1 VSGRGAE
8 IRAQLD
14 QLTAKL
20 RDLVQLARDHRD
32 AHECSIDVPCPGE
45 WAAEQVAALCGH
57 DRARLLLI
65 ALAEL
70 AALGFG
76 QPADADAYRV
86 TEQAEQVLR
95 DTETGDGD

>member
-1 VSGRGAE
+1 MSGRGAA

-32 AHECSIDVPCPGE
+32 AHECAIDVPCPGE
-45 WAAEQVAALCGH
+45 WAAEQVADLCGH

-70 AALGFG
+70 AALGYG
-76 QPADADAYRV
+76 LPAGADAYEV
-86 TEQAEQVLR
+86 TEQAEQALR
-95 DTETGDGD
+95 ETGDGG